1 MAAGLRRLTS
11 RFDKC
16 QDNADYIKAV
26 DSSLEQRCSNSA
38 GTKLIGCSL
47 AREWQNNAH
56 LFIHNELE
64 KLTMVIKSMS
74 RRQFIRDMVV
84 AGTVAPMVGSAVT
97 VNSSSEKSEPN
108 TLAVSLPFSAYL
120 PAASSTTCPSDRR
133 QILSCPLSQRIFPQM
148 LSISAYPSGSCS
160 FNSARTKG

>member
-1 MAAGLRRLTS
+1 LAAGLRHLTS

-16 QDNADYIKAV
+16 QDNADYIKTV

-38 GTKLIGCSL
+38 GTKLIGCLL
-47 AREWQNNAH
+47 AREWQKDAH

-97 VNSSSEKSEPN
+97 ANSSSEKSEPN
-108 TLAVSLPFSAYL
+108 T
-120 PAASSTTCPSDRR
+120 
-133 QILSCPLSQRIFPQM
+133 
-148 LSISAYPSGSCS
+148 
-160 FNSARTKG
+160 